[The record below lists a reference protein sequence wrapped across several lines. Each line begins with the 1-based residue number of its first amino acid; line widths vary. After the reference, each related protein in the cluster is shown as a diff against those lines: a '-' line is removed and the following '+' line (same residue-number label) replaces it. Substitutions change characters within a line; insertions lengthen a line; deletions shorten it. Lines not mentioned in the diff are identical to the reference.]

1 MVPALDFEDTE
12 TPKIKLELKVKKK
25 KKKSFQTMLDSSAF
39 WRDKKNFGEGD
50 GSGGR
55 EKNFGKGTAGR
66 KEKTYLYDAI
76 ARVLKSEIRVLK
88 F

>member
-1 MVPALDFEDTE
+1 
-12 TPKIKLELKVKKK
+12 
-25 KKKSFQTMLDSSAF
+25 MLDSSAF

>member
-1 MVPALDFEDTE
+1 M
-12 TPKIKLELKVKKK
+12 KKK
-25 KKKSFQTMLDSSAF
+25 KASKLCLTVASLEEKK
-39 WRDKKNFGEGD
+39 KFGEGD

-55 EKNFGKGTAGR
+55 EKNLGKGAAGR
-66 KEKTYLYDAI
+66 KEKTNLYDAI

>member
-1 MVPALDFEDTE
+1 MFSMAHGNAPPTVHCCSKKA
-12 TPKIKLELKVKKK
+12 IKK
-25 KKKSFQTMLDSSAF
+25 
-39 WRDKKNFGEGD
+39 FGEGD

>member
-1 MVPALDFEDTE
+1 MEERGRV
-12 TPKIKLELKVKKK
+12 V
-25 KKKSFQTMLDSSAF
+25 SAESK
-39 WRDKKNFGEGD
+39 RKEKG
-50 GSGGR
+50 
-55 EKNFGKGTAGR
+55 KNFGKGTAGR